1 MSENTSLTSK
11 KLPKFPARTTPG
23 FALSIVDRAL
33 KECLA
38 TRQFGAN
45 EMAQVVNFF
54 GKEPPE
60 CVYCGSRDVRRWDHL
75 VPITK
80 GGDTVLGNM
89 VLTCASCDD
98 SKRDLSFEEWMMSE
112 SRLSPRSR
120 GVLDLDRRI
129 GHIRAYV
136 LHFGYMPLPLEN
148 KLDQEELEQLKSI
161 HNEINIVRHKFDAL
175 IAHHRARTGKA

>member
-11 KLPKFPARTTPG
+11 KLPKPPDRTTPG
-23 FALSIVDRAL
+23 FAFSMFDRAL

-45 EMAQVVNFF
+45 EMVQAVNFF
-54 GKEPPE
+54 GKELPE
-60 CVYCGSRDVRRWDHL
+60 CAYCGSHEVHRWDHL

-89 VLTCASCDD
+89 VLACSSCDD
-98 SKRDLSFEEWMMSE
+98 SKRDLSLEEWMMSE
-112 SRLSPRSR
+112 SRLSPKSR
-120 GVLDLDRRI
+120 GVVDLDQRME
-129 GHIRAYV
+129 HIRAYV
-136 LHFGYMPLPLEN
+136 LHFGYRPVQLEN

-161 HNEINIVRHKFDAL
+161 RNEVNNLRQQFDAL
-175 IAHHRARTGKA
+175 VARHRARTGKT